1 MLRNVALLVFGRLL
15 LAVDSRAGQVLP
27 PQNMSLLWMNDFE
40 PEVTWAP
47 PQHSVANCTYQVFK
61 KTTKRDNDY
70 DLPSPPWKSV
80 VVMEGGFLQVSVKTV
95 CGGKRSEPT
104 VLNVTYPEMVKNV
117 QCYILSS
124 KHAHCSWE
132 SANPTAVVHFFYR
145 LVEENLSTS
154 VHDDSPSP
162 RLRECPMS
170 NYKERA
176 GTGCVLQVTLKQ
188 GILIV
193 FNGTVNKVPF
203 RNTFR
208 RMPLDHVKPPPL
220 NWTVIKTG
228 KRFLISWIP
237 PDIKPLF
244 GKYIINYTECD
255 KIKIKTIANVE
266 ETSAEL
272 ALLPHCQYRIAMKAQ
287 YETFSTPWG
296 DEEHFG
302 TRIISSPNCHNL
314 GTFSAIFLKTI
325 TSVNGV
331 RAKSELGLSV
341 KYKFPMTLLRWYI
354 FIFWRTIILAVVY
367 IWLLYKWDCKALN
380 IPRKEILNWR
390 LFQAQL
396 TSSLILVNT
405 TVNTPKRTTFFRQW
419 QPSNTD
425 SAIKEPFD
433 CSEETVL
440 S

>member
-296 DEEHFG
+296 DEEHFDADKDSNSWVYV
-302 TRIISSPNCHNL
+302 IIPLMVAALATLTFVCCRKNKNHIFPKLPQPRDLLSDISENNNKSAVCNLYIPTEDDVGCKIMLVTEPN
-314 GTFSAIFLKTI
+314 I
-325 TSVNGV
+325 
-331 RAKSELGLSV
+331 
-341 KYKFPMTLLRWYI
+341 
-354 FIFWRTIILAVVY
+354 
-367 IWLLYKWDCKALN
+367 
-380 IPRKEILNWR
+380 
-390 LFQAQL
+390 
-396 TSSLILVNT
+396 
-405 TVNTPKRTTFFRQW
+405 NTP
-419 QPSNTD
+419 
-425 SAIKEPFD
+425 D
-433 CSEETVL
+433 C
-440 S
+440 

>member
-208 RMPLDHVKPPPL
+208 RMPLDHVSTEYEPNL
-220 NWTVIKTG
+220 NLDCQVMLIQRWDKATKTNINVERPFIVDACNKHKG
-228 KRFLISWIP
+228 RCRFFW
-237 PDIKPLF
+237 
-244 GKYIINYTECD
+244 
-255 KIKIKTIANVE
+255 IKICSQIQVPHDIAALVHFHL
-266 ETSAEL
+266 L
-272 ALLPHCQYRIAMKAQ
+272 AHYHPR
-287 YETFSTPWG
+287 
-296 DEEHFG
+296 
-302 TRIISSPNCHNL
+302 
-314 GTFSAIFLKTI
+314 
-325 TSVNGV
+325 
-331 RAKSELGLSV
+331 LGLH
-341 KYKFPMTLLRWYI
+341 
-354 FIFWRTIILAVVY
+354 LAPLQVG
-367 IWLLYKWDCKALN
+367 L
-380 IPRKEILNWR
+380 
-390 LFQAQL
+390 Q
-396 TSSLILVNT
+396 SS
-405 TVNTPKRTTFFRQW
+405 QH
-419 QPSNTD
+419 S
-425 SAIKEPFD
+425 
-433 CSEETVL
+433 
-440 S
+440 